1 MCLLQVSSVLCCVCD
16 QNHNLIIPCEMSHLG
31 GVIFLHSLAVSVKMS
46 VLLYA
51 PGWLVILLLT
61 HGIYPTMSL
70 LFTYCA
76 LPQVYQLAYN
86 AL

>member
-1 MCLLQVSSVLCCVCD
+1 MLQNPHSASY
-16 QNHNLIIPCEMSHLG
+16 HNNPCGFAILTMLY
-31 GVIFLHSLAVSVKMS
+31 FFHSLAVSVKMS

-70 LFTYCA
+70 LFVYCA
-76 LPQVYQLAYN
+76 LPQVYWLAY